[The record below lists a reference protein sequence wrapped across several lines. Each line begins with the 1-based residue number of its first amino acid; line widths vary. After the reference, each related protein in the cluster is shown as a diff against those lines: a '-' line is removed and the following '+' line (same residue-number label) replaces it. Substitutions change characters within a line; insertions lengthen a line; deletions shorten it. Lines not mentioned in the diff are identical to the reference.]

1 MMRLQGEEEEEQAV
15 PEKSGQG
22 EERGG
27 GPGGDPNPNPKK
39 KQRAAKPYRRH
50 PKPPFSYLAL
60 IALVIQAAPQ
70 KRLKLSQILS
80 EIERLFPLF
89 SGGYQG
95 WKDSIRHNL
104 SSNSCFFKVGS
115 NSKAHAPSSGSSNNG
130 AHSGLANPGIHVI
143 GVLPNLPFHFH
154 ISANVCFNLYCFSIN
169 FLFNTCFRLLTCPPL
184 ALLQE
189 ESDKWKGKR
198 NFWRV
203 DVSRIPLGLLKRQ
216 NTSRGHERGPP
227 FVPDLAPFVLQGKP
241 YPPAPQEGPDPNRT
255 PTKRD
260 LPSRGAS
267 FRIEEL
273 VPEATKKKTPEE
285 ESPPI
290 LYTPCFR
297 HCPPAMPGHC
307 GVGMDAHCV
316 SPFPL
321 HPFHPFPLPSPST
334 TCLNPACSLL
344 VASPAFSLHLG
355 HPSGAEAGHGLH
367 STPMDPQLCCLSYPP
382 APGWLPY

>member
-104 SSNSCFFKVGS
+104 SSNSCFFK
-115 NSKAHAPSSGSSNNG
+115 
-130 AHSGLANPGIHVI
+130 
-143 GVLPNLPFHFH
+143 
-154 ISANVCFNLYCFSIN
+154 
-169 FLFNTCFRLLTCPPL
+169 
-184 ALLQE
+184 E